1 MWLSYVCSD
10 MAPARTLTRPR
21 APLCVRVDMTMSLS
35 EPMCGGVVLCRHAR
49 VFRFCARICNGL
61 AQKKEI
67 DSTAQ
72 HSTAQHST
80 ARPGAAGQTQ
90 QSDVRLALVQDG
102 SLEVLEADLCAEKQ
116 EN

>member
-1 MWLSYVCSD
+1 MYLSYVCSNLT
-10 MAPARTLTRPR
+10 PARTLTRPR
-21 APLCVRVDMTMSLS
+21 APLCASVDMTMSLS
-35 EPMCGGVVLCRHAR
+35 EPMCGGVVLYRHAR
-49 VFRFCARICNGL
+49 VFRFCVRFCNGL

-72 HSTAQHST
+72 HVQG
-80 ARPGAAGQTQ
+80 RQGQTR

-102 SLEVLEADLCAEKQ
+102 SLEVLEADLCVEKQ